1 MNTWQNFLFLQVQKM
16 LVLWLICIYLGYN
29 TVYPLSTL
37 VWNLLAVIR
46 TSGNGNRS
54 SGRTL
59 IINRL
64 TGRQDRN
71 ICWVTSLNCRMRMWR
86 MSNIYCIWIVYG
98 ITVEKA
104 FFKAWRLQISMTCM
118 TFFQRTFVPTRHV
131 HLFSITKFSFPS
143 FFVGNAF

>member
-1 MNTWQNFLFLQVQKM
+1 MINLYIPWMQ
-16 LVLWLICIYLGYN
+16 YS
-29 TVYPLSTL
+29 LSVEYFGL
-37 VWNLLAVIR
+37 K
-46 TSGNGNRS
+46 SFSSYKDSGNRS

-86 MSNIYCIWIVYG
+86 MSNIYCIWIAYG

-118 TFFQRTFVPTRHV
+118 TFFQKTFVPTHHV